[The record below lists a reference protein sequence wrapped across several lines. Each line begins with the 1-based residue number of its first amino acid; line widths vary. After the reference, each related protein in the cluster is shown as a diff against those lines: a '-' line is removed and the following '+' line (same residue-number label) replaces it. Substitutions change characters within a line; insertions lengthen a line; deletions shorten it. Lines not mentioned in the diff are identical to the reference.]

1 MLSTQFEK
9 VRAQITIAGVTTF
22 VDQSNRSRGVEPPRA
37 QRPPT
42 GAGSQVSNPARS
54 VPWAVGDPRPHH
66 GFDLVWSRAGVRPS
80 ELLAH
85 HFQSLEVHL
94 IDHFERELHAQI
106 PLAGPLPEMR
116 KTAPKGG
123 FWSGRRDSN
132 PRPSPWQGD
141 ALPTEPRPRRGVKDS
156 PESRGCHLVAHG
168 VWAGKLRGAAPCGG
182 GIPRGTAPGSA

>member
-22 VDQSNRSRGVEPPRA
+22 VDQSNRSRGVEPPRV

-54 VPWAVGDPRPHH
+54 VHGAVGDPRPNH

-80 ELLAH
+80 ELLAL

-106 PLAGPLPEMR
+106 PLAGP
-116 KTAPKGG
+116 
-123 FWSGRRDSN
+123 
-132 PRPSPWQGD
+132 
-141 ALPTEPRPRRGVKDS
+141 
-156 PESRGCHLVAHG
+156 
-168 VWAGKLRGAAPCGG
+168 
-182 GIPRGTAPGSA
+182 